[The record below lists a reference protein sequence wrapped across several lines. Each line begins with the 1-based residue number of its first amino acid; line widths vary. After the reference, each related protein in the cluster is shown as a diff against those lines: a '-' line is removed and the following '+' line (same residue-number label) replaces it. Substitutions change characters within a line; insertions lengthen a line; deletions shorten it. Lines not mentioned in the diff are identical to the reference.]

1 MKVGD
6 KVIRLLCGTPMP
18 LKVTKI
24 TKSKIICGDYEFD
37 KKTGFEID
45 KELSMEARAESYL
58 VEVNLQWQLKIINK
72 TIKILKDIK

>member
-6 KVIRLLCGTPMP
+6 KVIRMLCGCPMK

-24 TKSKIICGDYEFD
+24 TKSKIVCGDYEFD

-58 VEVNLQWQLKIINK
+58 LDINLQWQLKIINK